1 MYFEKKKN
9 RNAMFNPETLL
20 KDHRI
25 RVIIGHY
32 GSGKTEFA
40 VNYAFKLAA
49 LGQKVALADL
59 DVVNPY
65 FRSREKADIME
76 AEGIEVI
83 SSSLGNNVGI
93 DLPSVSAS
101 VLKPLQDES
110 CDVILDVGGDPVGAR
125 ALARFSPYL
134 SLTAYDMFCVVNTN
148 RTETATLEGILF
160 YARSIEATVG
170 AKITALLNT
179 THLVH
184 ETTAEIVLKEH
195 KLIEEAARQL
205 GIPVRYVVA
214 LERMEKDFVNQ
225 DFEGEFFPIKMYMR
239 DSWM

>member
-1 MYFEKKKN
+1 MS
-9 RNAMFNPETLL
+9 NPKALL
-20 KDHRI
+20 DDKRI
-25 RVIIGHY
+25 RVVIGHY

-65 FRSREKADIME
+65 FRSREKSDIME
-76 AEGIEVI
+76 AVGIEVI
-83 SSSLGNNVGI
+83 SSALGNSAGI

-101 VLKPLQDES
+101 VLKPLQDEKTQ
-110 CDVILDVGGDPVGAR
+110 VILDVGGDPVGAR

-134 SLTAYDMFCVVNTN
+134 TPDESDLFCVVNTN
-148 RTETATLEGILF
+148 RTETQTLEGILL
-160 YARSIEATVG
+160 YVRGIEAVIG
-170 AKITALLNT
+170 VRITALVNT

-184 ETTAEIVLKEH
+184 ETTAEVVLSGQG
-195 KLIEEAARQL
+195 LIEAAAEIL

-214 LERMEKDFVNQ
+214 LERISPGLEVNSFQ
-225 DFEGEFFPIKMYMR
+225 GELFPIKMYMR
-239 DSWM
+239 DVWM